1 MTREEFNKTEWTGG
15 SMKAIFKGSEY
26 DVLFVDF
33 EEYTIDLIDA
43 DGIVTAKCEQVFL
56 IKN

>member
-1 MTREEFNKTEWTGG
+1 MTREEFNKTEWTG
-15 SMKAIFKGSEY
+15 SMKAIFKGSKY
-26 DVLFVDF
+26 DVISVDF

-56 IKN
+56 LEN

>member
-1 MTREEFNKTEWTGG
+1 MTKDEFNKTEWTG

-26 DVLFVDF
+26 DVLSVDF

-56 IKN
+56 IEN

>member
-1 MTREEFNKTEWTGG
+1 MTREEFNKTEWTGNI
-15 SMKAIFKGSEY
+15 KAIFKGSEY
-26 DVLFVDF
+26 EVLSVDF
-33 EEYTIDLIDA
+33 EGYTIDLINA

>member
-1 MTREEFNKTEWTGG
+1 MTREEFNKTEWTGNI
-15 SMKAIFKGSEY
+15 KAIFKGSEY
-26 DVLFVDF
+26 EVLYVDF
-33 EEYTIDLIDA
+33 DDCTIDLIDA

>member
-1 MTREEFNKTEWTGG
+1 MTREEFNETEWTG
-15 SMKAIFKGSEY
+15 SMKVIFKGSKY
-26 DVLFVDF
+26 DVISVDF

-56 IKN
+56 IEN

>member
-1 MTREEFNKTEWTGG
+1 MDWWKYE
-15 SMKAIFKGSEY
+15 KAIFKGSEY
-26 DVLFVDF
+26 EVLYVDF
-33 EEYTIDLIDA
+33 EDCTIDLIDA